1 MEKKQSLKPLYLTQ
15 KLLRIRQAM
24 GLSQNEIITHL
35 GLGANLT
42 RSRIS
47 EYEAGYGPPLVV
59 LLRYARLA
67 NVLVEVLID
76 DELDL
81 PAQLPSPQ
89 TSAGVKRK
97 REQG

>member
-15 KLLRIRQAM
+15 KLLRIRQAL
-24 GLSQNEIITHL
+24 GLSQNEIIMYL
-35 GLGANLT
+35 GLSENLT

-81 PAQLPSPQ
+81 PAKLPSLQ